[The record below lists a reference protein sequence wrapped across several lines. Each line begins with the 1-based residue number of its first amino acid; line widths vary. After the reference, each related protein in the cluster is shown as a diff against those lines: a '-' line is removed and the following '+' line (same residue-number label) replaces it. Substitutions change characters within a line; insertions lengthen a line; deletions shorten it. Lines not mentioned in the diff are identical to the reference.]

1 MSVKSNIVKIGVCFA
16 VLAVPVSQTT
26 FPVFA
31 AEQTG
36 LKASQDNV
44 NIPDSTFKAYLN
56 GLLGQ
61 ASTANITEAQMDSL
75 TYITLANIN
84 VTDLTGIEYAHNI
97 KDLTINNI
105 HATNYNPIS
114 GLSNLERLRI
124 MGKDVTSD
132 KIPNLSGLTSLT
144 LLDISHS
151 AHDDSIL
158 TKINTLPKVN
168 SIDLS
173 YNGAIT
179 DIMPLKTLPELKSLN
194 IQFDGV
200 HDYRGIEDF
209 PKLNQLYAFSQTI
222 GGKKLINSDIKGS
235 ALTYNAEKQTLYVPF
250 SLMTE
255 RTVNYDGYVP
265 DFVKSTAGSDTYFA
279 MNEKQVNGNRLTIT
293 SDGLTVSDVSKGDF
307 DNLEKMEYNAKIDL
321 SSQTYNIPDQFK
333 NGGAYNISV
342 PIYDHYFTVD
352 HSVNISADSGKTYIE
367 NQPVTEAEF
376 LADIHAK
383 TDDGSTVTSD
393 FADKVDFMTPG
404 TYTVTLQS
412 ENNSGLKA
420 APVQVNVTIKEKTA
434 ITADEKITYKVD
446 TSKTEAEFL
455 ADIKAKTND
464 GTAITSDFATVV
476 DLSKPGKYVV
486 TLNAENDLQ
495 KALPV
500 QVTVIVEKETP
511 IPDPTPNPT
520 PDPTPNPTPTPDPT
534 PDPSPTPNPVIKP
547 NVNKPE
553 VPSHKIPSLTVN
565 EKKAK
570 AETSKEALPKTGD
583 SLPVAG
589 ATVGFL
595 LISLSWFVSRKNKIT
610 IRQLRADSY
619 LFMTLV
625 NMAT

>member
-26 FPVFA
+26 LPVFA
-31 AEQTG
+31 AEQPG

-105 HATNYNPIS
+105 HATNYNQIS

-124 MGKDVTSD
+124 MGADVTSD
-132 KIPNLSGLTSLT
+132 KIPNLSGLTNLT
-144 LLDISHS
+144 LLDLSHS
-151 AHDDSIL
+151 AHDDYIL
-158 TKINTLPKVN
+158 TKINTLPKVT

-179 DIMPLKTLPELKSLN
+179 DIMPLKTMPELKSLN

-209 PKLNQLYAFSQTI
+209 PKLNTLLAYSQTI
-222 GGKKLINSDIKGS
+222 GGKKLINSDIKS
-235 ALTYNAEKQTLYVPF
+235 SKLTYSAENQTLYVPF

-265 DFVKSTAGSDTYFA
+265 DFVKSTASSDTYFT
-279 MNEKQVNGNRLTIT
+279 MNEQQVNGNRLTIT
-293 SDGLTVSDVSKGDF
+293 SDGLTVSDVSKTDF
-307 DNLEKMEYNAKIDL
+307 DNLEKMEYNARIDL
-321 SSQTYNIPDQFK
+321 SYQSYNTPEQFQ
-333 NGGAYNISV
+333 NGGSYTISM

-352 HSVNISADSGKTYIE
+352 HSLNIIADSEETYIE
-367 NQPVTEAEF
+367 DQPVTEATF
-376 LADIHAK
+376 LADINAK

-393 FADKVDFMTPG
+393 FADKVDFNTPG

-412 ENNSGLKA
+412 ENNAGLKA
-420 APVQVNVTIKEKTA
+420 TPVQVKVTIKAKTT

-446 TSKTEAEFL
+446 TSKTEAAFL
-455 ADIKAKTND
+455 ADIKATTND

-476 DLSKPGKYVV
+476 DFSKPGKYVV

-500 QVTVIVEKETP
+500 QVMVIVEKETP
-511 IPDPTPNPT
+511 IPDPTP
-520 PDPTPNPTPTPDPT
+520 
-534 PDPSPTPNPVIKP
+534 
-547 NVNKPE
+547 
-553 VPSHKIPSLTVN
+553 
-565 EKKAK
+565 
-570 AETSKEALPKTGD
+570 
-583 SLPVAG
+583 
-589 ATVGFL
+589 
-595 LISLSWFVSRKNKIT
+595 
-610 IRQLRADSY
+610 
-619 LFMTLV
+619 
-625 NMAT
+625 

>member
-61 ASTANITEAQMDSL
+61 SSTANITEAQMDSL

-124 MGKDVTSD
+124 MGTDVTSD

-293 SDGLTVSDVSKGDF
+293 SDGLTVSDVSKADF

-342 PIYDHYFTVD
+342 PIYDH
-352 HSVNISADSGKTYIE
+352 
-367 NQPVTEAEF
+367 
-376 LADIHAK
+376 
-383 TDDGSTVTSD
+383 
-393 FADKVDFMTPG
+393 
-404 TYTVTLQS
+404 
-412 ENNSGLKA
+412 
-420 APVQVNVTIKEKTA
+420 
-434 ITADEKITYKVD
+434 
-446 TSKTEAEFL
+446 
-455 ADIKAKTND
+455 
-464 GTAITSDFATVV
+464 
-476 DLSKPGKYVV
+476 
-486 TLNAENDLQ
+486 
-495 KALPV
+495 
-500 QVTVIVEKETP
+500 
-511 IPDPTPNPT
+511 
-520 PDPTPNPTPTPDPT
+520 
-534 PDPSPTPNPVIKP
+534 
-547 NVNKPE
+547 
-553 VPSHKIPSLTVN
+553 
-565 EKKAK
+565 
-570 AETSKEALPKTGD
+570 
-583 SLPVAG
+583 
-589 ATVGFL
+589 
-595 LISLSWFVSRKNKIT
+595 
-610 IRQLRADSY
+610 
-619 LFMTLV
+619 
-625 NMAT
+625 

>member
-26 FPVFA
+26 LPVFA
-31 AEQTG
+31 AEQPG

-56 GLLGQ
+56 GQLGQ

-75 TYITLANIN
+75 TYITLENIN

-105 HATNYNPIS
+105 HATNYNQIS

-124 MGKDVTSD
+124 MGADVTSD
-132 KIPNLSGLTSLT
+132 KIPNLSGLTNLT
-144 LLDISHS
+144 LLDLSHS

-158 TKINTLPKVN
+158 TKINTLPKVT

-179 DIMPLKTLPELKSLN
+179 DIMPLKTMPELKSLN

-209 PKLNQLYAFSQTI
+209 PKLNTLLAYGQTI
-222 GGKKLINSDIKGS
+222 GGKKLINSDIKS
-235 ALTYNAEKQTLYVPF
+235 SKLTYNAENQTLYVPF

-265 DFVKSTAGSDTYFA
+265 DFVKSTASSDTYFT
-279 MNEKQVNGNRLTIT
+279 MNEQQVNGNRLTIT
-293 SDGLTVSDVSKGDF
+293 SDGLTVSDVSKTDF
-307 DNLEKMEYNAKIDL
+307 DNLEKMEYNARIDL
-321 SSQTYNIPDQFK
+321 SYQSYNTPEQFQ
-333 NGGAYNISV
+333 NGGSYTISM

-352 HSVNISADSGKTYIE
+352 HSLNITADSEKTYIE
-367 NQPVTEAEF
+367 NQPVTEATF

-393 FADKVDFMTPG
+393 FADKVDFNTPG

-412 ENNSGLKA
+412 ENNAGLKA
-420 APVQVNVTIKEKTA
+420 TPVQVNVTIKAKTT

-446 TSKTEAEFL
+446 TSKTEAAFL
-455 ADIKAKTND
+455 ADIKATTND

-500 QVTVIVEKETP
+500 QVMVIVEKETP
-511 IPDPTPNPT
+511 IPDPTP
-520 PDPTPNPTPTPDPT
+520 TPTPDPT
-534 PDPSPTPNPVIKP
+534 PTPNPSPTPNPVINP

-553 VPSHKIPSLTVN
+553 VPSYKIPSLTVN

-570 AETSKEALPKTGD
+570 AEPSKEALPKTGD

-595 LISLSWFVSRKNKIT
+595 LIGLSWFVSRKK
-610 IRQLRADSY
+610 
-619 LFMTLV
+619 
-625 NMAT
+625 

>member
-1 MSVKSNIVKIGVCFA
+1 MSIKSKIVKIGVCCA
-16 VLAVPVSQTT
+16 IVTVPVTQTSL
-26 FPVFA
+26 PAFA

-36 LKASQDNV
+36 VTASQDNV

-56 GLLGQ
+56 GLLKQ

-105 HATNYNPIS
+105 HATNYNQIS

-124 MGKDVTSD
+124 MGADVTSD
-132 KIPNLSGLTSLT
+132 KIPNLSGLTNLT
-144 LLDISHS
+144 LLDLSHS

-158 TKINTLPKVN
+158 TKINTLPKVS

-179 DIMPLKTLPELKSLN
+179 DIMPLKTTPELTSLN
-194 IQFDGV
+194 IQYDGV

-209 PKLNQLYAFSQTI
+209 PKLNQLYAYGQII
-222 GGKKLINSDIKGS
+222 GGKKLINSDIKS
-235 ALTYNAEKQTLYVPF
+235 SKLTYNAENQTLYVPF
-250 SLMTE
+250 NLMTD

-265 DFVKSTAGSDTYFA
+265 DFVKSTASSDTYFT
-279 MNEKQVNGNRLTIT
+279 MNEQQVKGDRLTIT
-293 SDGLTVSDVSKGDF
+293 SDGLTVSDVSKADF
-307 DNLEKMEYNAKIDL
+307 DNLEKMEYNARIDL
-321 SSQTYNIPDQFK
+321 SYQSYNTPDQFK
-333 NGGAYNISV
+333 NGGSYTISM

-352 HSVNISADSGKTYIE
+352 HSLNISADSEKTYIE
-367 NQPVTEAEF
+367 DQPVTEAKF
-376 LADIHAK
+376 LEDIHAK
-383 TDDGSTVTSD
+383 TDDGSNVTSD
-393 FADKVDFMTPG
+393 FADKVDFKTPG

-412 ENNSGLKA
+412 ENNAGLKA
-420 APVQVNVTIKEKTA
+420 APVQVQVTIKEKTA

-464 GTAITSDFATVV
+464 GTAITSDFATAV

-495 KALPV
+495 KAAPM
-500 QVTVIVEKETP
+500 QVTVTVEKETP
-511 IPDPTPNPT
+511 IPDPTP
-520 PDPTPNPTPTPDPT
+520 TPTPT
-534 PDPSPTPNPVIKP
+534 PDPSPTPEPTPSPVINP

-553 VPSHKIPSLTVN
+553 VPSYKISSITVKEN
-565 EKKAK
+565 DVKK
-570 AETSKEALPKTGD
+570 ETSKNALPKTGD
-583 SLPVAG
+583 SLPVG
-589 ATVGFL
+589 GISVGFL
-595 LISLSWFVSRKNKIT
+595 LIGLSFIVSRKK
-610 IRQLRADSY
+610 
-619 LFMTLV
+619 
-625 NMAT
+625 